1 MKKNGKLKWVIIV
14 IAVIV
19 VFGALAG
26 GTDGGDDTKEAQT
39 TSTEAKDTKDKKE
52 KADKKDTKKEEVAEN
67 TAAESE
73 EEKIPTEYKSALIS
87 AENYSDVMFMSKKGI
102 YDQLV
107 SEYGDKFSA
116 EAAQYA
122 VDHMTGWSYRCR
134 KA

>member
-87 AENYSDVMFMSKKGI
+87 AENYSDVMFMSKKEFMI
-102 YDQLV
+102 SLYLSMEINFPQKQP
-107 SEYGDKFSA
+107 SMQSII
-116 EAAQYA
+116 
-122 VDHMTGWSYRCR
+122 
-134 KA
+134 